1 MLWING
7 KIYLMKSTIKE
18 YSKFLERLGH
28 LVYIDGEYIL
38 YNPRKYFFQQVLNF
52 LYEPPNIQKRKDIFS
67 SIKAIGIRYFIIDK
81 KNPKSRYGVYL
92 AYPPY
97 DISSISKKARNQVRR
112 GLERVNVINEPIS
125 EELIDK
131 VSPVYFENMNRLKI
145 FKKKEMID
153 RRWGMWKKA
162 ILESKICE
170 MWCAYNK
177 DELVAFSLLVFTPS
191 GPEIAMQRMN
201 ISHSKLYPNN
211 ALVYKLSKSVFQ
223 RGAKSL
229 SFGLNKFGETN
240 SSGLDH
246 FKDNMNFKYV
256 GVKEF
261 YIWNP
266 WINPFIKI
274 LNLDEEKIA
283 FFHKY
288 LK

>member
-1 MLWING
+1 
-7 KIYLMKSTIKE
+7 MKSTLKE
-18 YSKFLERLGH
+18 YSKFLECLGH

-38 YNPRKYFFQQVLNF
+38 YNPKKYLFQQVFN
-52 LYEPPNIQKRKDIFS
+52 YSYAPPNIERRKNIFS
-67 SIKAIGIRYFIIDK
+67 SIKAIGIRYFVIDNK
-81 KNPKSRYGVYL
+81 TPKSKYGVYL

-112 GLERVNVINEPIS
+112 GLERVNIINEPIS

-131 VSPVYFENMNRLKI
+131 VSSVYFENMNRLKI
-145 FKKKEMID
+145 FKKKEMIAD
-153 RRWGMWKKA
+153 RWGMWKKA

-170 MWCAYNK
+170 MWCAYIK

-191 GPEIAMQRMN
+191 GPEIAMQRIN
-201 ISHSKLYPNN
+201 IAHSKLYPNN
-211 ALVYKLSKSVFQ
+211 ALVYELSKSVFQ

-229 SFGLNKFGETN
+229 SFGLNKFGATN

-246 FKDNMNFKYV
+246 FKKNMNFKYV
-256 GVKEF
+256 GIKEF

-266 WINPFIKI
+266 WINPFVKI
-274 LNLDEEKIA
+274 FNFYGERIS